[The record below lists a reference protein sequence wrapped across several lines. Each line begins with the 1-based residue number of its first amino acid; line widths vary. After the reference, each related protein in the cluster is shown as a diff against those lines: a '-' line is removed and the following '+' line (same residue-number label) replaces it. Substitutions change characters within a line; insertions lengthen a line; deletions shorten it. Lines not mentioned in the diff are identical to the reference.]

1 MASAEMAVHSSDA
14 SAAVHHRTDVDRLLA
29 GYRATRAQDA
39 LFDLRPPGL
48 RGPGIGYDE
57 FVHQAGHVRP
67 ARAELADAVG
77 DRGRAGLQRL
87 RAAVHQLVDNDD
99 IPYTRVDPATESATN
114 GQGEPRPWRLDSLPL
129 VVSAPDWEALE
140 AGLVQRSRV
149 LNAVLADLYGSR
161 RSLTE
166 GGLPPGALFARPRC

>member
-14 SAAVHHRTDVDRLLA
+14 AAFHHRTDVDRLLA

-57 FVHQAGHVRP
+57 FVDQAGNVRP
-67 ARAELADAVG
+67 AWTELADAVG
-77 DRGRAGLQRL
+77 DRGGAGLQRL
-87 RAAVHQLVDNDD
+87 RSAVHQLVDNDD
-99 IPYTRVDPATESATN
+99 ITYTRVDPATESATN

-140 AGLVQRSRV
+140 AGL
-149 LNAVLADLYGSR
+149 
-161 RSLTE
+161 
-166 GGLPPGALFARPRC
+166 GARARARQG

>member
-14 SAAVHHRTDVDRLLA
+14 SATFHHRTDVDRLLA

-57 FVHQAGHVRP
+57 FVDEAGNVRP
-67 ARAELADAVG
+67 AWTELADAVG

-87 RAAVHQLVDNDD
+87 RPPGHPLGDNDD
-99 IPYTRVDPATESATN
+99 ITHTPA
-114 GQGEPRPWRLDSLPL
+114 EPP
-129 VVSAPDWEALE
+129 
-140 AGLVQRSRV
+140 
-149 LNAVLADLYGSR
+149 
-161 RSLTE
+161 
-166 GGLPPGALFARPRC
+166 